1 MGQVIVRGLGVAI
14 DKKQFKVKKHKH
26 YTTTGRLGGG
36 YVVGGIPWY
45 ALYYGVGGYWGGVGP
60 GNDQS
65 PNETAQNGFGQESG
79 SGIGNASDG
88 AGAGAGDGGGAGSM

>member
-1 MGQVIVRGLGVAI
+1 MRVLTVAI

-26 YTTTGRLGGG
+26 HRTTGRLGGG

-45 ALYYGVGGYWGGVGP
+45 TLYYGVGGYWNGSAP

-88 AGAGAGDGGGAGSM
+88 AGAGDGGGAGSM

>member
-1 MGQVIVRGLGVAI
+1 MGVLAMAL

-26 YTTTGRLGGG
+26 HRTTGRLGGG

-45 ALYYGVGGYWGGVGP
+45 TLYYGMGGYWGGAGP

-65 PNETAQNGFGQESG
+65 PNETAQNGFGQESNNDSGDNSG
-79 SGIGNASDG
+79 SD
-88 AGAGAGDGGGAGSM
+88 AGAGDGGGAGSM

>member
-1 MGQVIVRGLGVAI
+1 MRVLTVAT

-26 YTTTGRLGGG
+26 HTTTGRLDGG

-45 ALYYGVGGYWGGVGP
+45 VLYYGVGGYWNGSAP

-88 AGAGAGDGGGAGSM
+88 AGAGDGGGVGSM